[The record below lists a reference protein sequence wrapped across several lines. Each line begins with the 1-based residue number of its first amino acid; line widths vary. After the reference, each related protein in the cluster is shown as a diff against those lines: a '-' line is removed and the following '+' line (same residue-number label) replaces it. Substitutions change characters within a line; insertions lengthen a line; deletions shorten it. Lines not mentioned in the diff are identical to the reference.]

1 MNYCYNMLVLR
12 RKNPGKFIT
21 LTVSDTTVINVFV
34 SLKKT
39 NKQKENRYNNS
50 IPHAELVLHPLF
62 S

>member
-34 SLKKT
+34 SLKKRT
-39 NKQKENRYNNS
+39 NKKRTVITTRYRMLS
-50 IPHAELVLHPLF
+50 
-62 S
+62 